1 VTDLSTERSMQP
13 IAGSPAVGRRGVL
26 IPTAWVATLLLS
38 KLPLVIARDLLGGD
52 IPWIA
57 AGWIGAAA
65 LLLGSTY
72 AWPTLRALRGYFAL
86 MGLIL
91 LLGNVFDPL
100 IRQTGLWTG
109 LVTGRSEI
117 TLVLLDR
124 VMLILQTLIVL
135 GTVLLMGTSR
145 RSLFLTAGDLTAP
158 LGGRAA
164 SDQMQQSEPGLQ
176 PATTAKRRLT
186 WALLGPG
193 LALVLGGLF
202 FAFLSG
208 QNPAALSDLTAVIPW
223 LPLILLSATLNAFGE
238 EGMYRAGPLSAL
250 LRAVGPRHALWLAAI
265 WFGLGHYYGG
275 TPSGVFGFVQTGL
288 LGLLLGKAML
298 DTRGM
303 GWPWIIH
310 VVLDTIIYF
319 FVAATMG

>member
-1 VTDLSTERSMQP
+1 MIGRSGTLVV
-13 IAGSPAVGRRGVL
+13 A
-26 IPTAWVATLLLS
+26 AWTGTLLLS

-57 AGWIGAAA
+57 AGWIGAAI

-72 AWPTLRALRGYFAL
+72 AWPALRALRSYFAL

-91 LLGNVFDPL
+91 LLGNVLDPL
-100 IRQTGLWTG
+100 IRQTTLWTG
-109 LVTGRSEI
+109 LVAGRSEM
-117 TLVLLDR
+117 TLVFVDR
-124 VMLILQTLIVL
+124 VMLVLQTLIVL
-135 GTVLLMGTSR
+135 GAVLLMGTSR
-145 RSLFLTAGDLTAP
+145 RDAFLRAGDLTAP
-158 LGGRAA
+158 FGGRAA
-164 SDQMQQSEPGLQ
+164 SEKGQQSETGLQ
-176 PATTAKRRLT
+176 PGTTASRRLT

-208 QNPAALSDLTAVIPW
+208 QKPSALSDVAAVIPW
-223 LPLILLSATLNAFGE
+223 LPLILLSAMLNAFGE
-238 EGMYRAGPLSAL
+238 EGMFRAAPLSAL
-250 LRAVGPRHALWLAAI
+250 LPAVGPRHAMWLTAI

-275 TPSGVFGFVQTGL
+275 IPSGLFGFVQTGL

-319 FVAATMG
+319 FVAATVG

>member
-1 VTDLSTERSMQP
+1 M
-13 IAGSPAVGRRGVL
+13 IGRRGTLV
-26 IPTAWVATLLLS
+26 VASWTGTLLLS

-72 AWPTLRALRGYFAL
+72 AWPALRALRGYFAL

-91 LLGNVFDPL
+91 LLGNVLDPL
-100 IRQTGLWTG
+100 IRQTPFWTG
-109 LVTGRSEI
+109 LVAGRSGM
-117 TLVLLDR
+117 TLVFLDR

-135 GTVLLMGTSR
+135 GAVLLMGTPR
-145 RSLFLTAGDLTAP
+145 REAFLTVGDLTTP
-158 LGGRAA
+158 FGGRAA
-164 SDQMQQSEPGLQ
+164 SEGMQQSKPGLQ
-176 PATTAKRRLT
+176 PETTAKQRLT
-186 WALLGPG
+186 WAVLGPG
-193 LALVLGGLF
+193 LALILGGLF

-208 QNPAALSDLTAVIPW
+208 QSPAALSDIAAVIPW

-238 EGMYRAGPLSAL
+238 EGMFRAAPLSAL
-250 LRAVGPRHALWLAAI
+250 LPAVGPRHAMWLTAI

-275 TPSGVFGFVQTGL
+275 IPSGLFGFVQAGL

-298 DTRGM
+298 DTHGM

-319 FVAATMG
+319 FVAATVG